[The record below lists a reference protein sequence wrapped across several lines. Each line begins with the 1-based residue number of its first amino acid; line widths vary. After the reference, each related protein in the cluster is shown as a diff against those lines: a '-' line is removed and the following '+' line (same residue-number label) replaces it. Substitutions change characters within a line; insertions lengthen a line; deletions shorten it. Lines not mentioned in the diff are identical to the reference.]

1 MIPVPSFANK
11 RVAVMGLGV
20 AGLATAR
27 ALAES
32 GADVLAWD
40 DAAAGRDAAA
50 AAGIAAT
57 DLGALAWTA
66 DLPLV
71 LSPGIPDRFPAPHP
85 VAAAARAANA
95 EILCDIELLARSV
108 PAATCV
114 TVTGTN
120 GKSTTTA
127 LIGHILRAAGRR
139 VEVGGN
145 FGPPTL
151 GLEPLGA
158 GGTYVLELSSYQ
170 LDRTYS
176 LRAQATVLLNIAE
189 DHLERHG
196 GLDGYVAAKR
206 RSFDLTAPD
215 ATAVV
220 GIDDPMARALA
231 DSAEESGQTV
241 IRVSG
246 KAHVDGGVGVSDG
259 ILRDDTP
266 DSSSRP
272 VDLVRAPALHGAHNR
287 QNAAAA
293 WAACRSLAVAPEVVA
308 AAFGSFPGLPHR
320 QETVGEISAGGRT
333 VTFVNDSKA
342 TNAVAAARALSAY
355 DDIFWIAGGRGK
367 QGGYA
372 ALAPALA
379 SVRGAFLIGEEA
391 PALARFL
398 AGAAPALPATVSG
411 TLESAVA
418 DAWTAAT
425 AGDAPAASVI
435 LLSPACASFDQFANF
450 GARGDAFRACAG
462 NLSTGNLP
470 SGNLPSG
477 GLSTGTL
484 PAGAGGAA

>member
-20 AGLATAR
+20 AGLAAAR

-32 GADVLAWD
+32 GAEVLAWD
-40 DAAAGRDAAA
+40 DTEKGRDAAA

-57 DLGALAWTA
+57 DLGALNWTA

-71 LSPGIPDRFPAPHP
+71 LSPGIPDAFPSPHP
-85 VAAAARAANA
+85 VAAAARAASA

-108 PAATCV
+108 PTATCV

-127 LIGHILRAAGRR
+127 LIGHVLRVAGRT

-145 FGPPTL
+145 FGPPAL
-151 GLEPLGA
+151 GLEPLGED
-158 GGTYVLELSSYQ
+158 GTYVLELSSYQ

-206 RSFDLTAPD
+206 RSFDLAAPD
-215 ATAVV
+215 ATVVV
-220 GIDDPMARALA
+220 GIDDSIARSLA
-231 DSAEESGQTV
+231 ERAEAAGRTV

-246 KAHVDGGVGVSDG
+246 RRHIDRGVGVLDG
-259 ILRDDTP
+259 TLRDDTP
-266 DSSSRP
+266 GSAGRP
-272 VDLVRAPALHGAHNR
+272 VHLADAAALHGAHNH

-293 WAACRSLAVAPEVVA
+293 WAACRALAVAPQA
-308 AAFGSFPGLPHR
+308 IADAFATFPGLPHR
-320 QETVGEISAGGRT
+320 QERVGEAAAGGRT

-342 TNAVAAARALSAY
+342 TNTAAAARALSAFE
-355 DDIFWIAGGRGK
+355 DIFWIAGGRGK

-372 ALAPALA
+372 DLAPALV
-379 SVRGAFLIGEEA
+379 SVRGAFLIGEDA
-391 PALARFL
+391 PAMARFL
-398 AGAAPALPATVSG
+398 CAAAPTLPVTVSG
-411 TLESAVA
+411 TLERAVA
-418 DAWTAAT
+418 DAWNAAT
-425 AGDAPAASVI
+425 ETDALSDSVV
-435 LLSPACASFDQFANF
+435 LLSPACASFDQYPDF
-450 GARGDAFRACAG
+450 GARGDAFRENARRLIAR
-462 NLSTGNLP
+462 NPIADTGRV
-470 SGNLPSG
+470 
-477 GLSTGTL
+477 
-484 PAGAGGAA
+484 A

>member
-27 ALAES
+27 ALAAS

-40 DAAAGRDAAA
+40 DAEAGRTAAA

-57 DLGALAWTA
+57 DLGAVDWTA

-71 LSPGIPDRFPAPHP
+71 LSPGIPDAFPAPHP
-85 VAAAARAANA
+85 VAAAAGAAKA

-145 FGPPTL
+145 FGPPAL
-151 GLEPLGA
+151 GLEPLDA
-158 GGTYVLELSSYQ
+158 GGIYVLELSSYQ

-196 GLDGYVAAKR
+196 GLDGYIAAKR
-206 RSFDLTAPD
+206 RSFDLAAPD
-215 ATAVV
+215 ATVIV
-220 GIDDPMARALA
+220 GIDDPLARSLA
-231 DSAEESGQTV
+231 DRAEATGRTV

-246 KAHVDGGVGVSDG
+246 RRYVACGVGMRGST
-259 ILRDDTP
+259 LHDDTP
-266 DSSSRP
+266 DSGGLQ
-272 VDLVRAPALHGAHNR
+272 VDLAGAAALNGTHNY

-293 WAACRSLAVAPEVVA
+293 WAACRALAVAPQAIA
-308 AAFGSFPGLPHR
+308 AAFATFPGLPHR
-320 QETVGEISAGGRT
+320 QERVGEADADGRT
-333 VTFVNDSKA
+333 VIFVNDSKA
-342 TNAVAAARALSAY
+342 TNTAAAARALLAY

-367 QGGYA
+367 QGGYEE
-372 ALAPALA
+372 LTPALA
-379 SVRGAFLIGEEA
+379 SLRGAFLIGEDA
-391 PALARFL
+391 PAIARFL
-398 AGAAPALPATVSG
+398 AETAPALPVTVSG
-411 TLESAVA
+411 TLERGIAG
-418 DAWTAAT
+418 AWEAAT
-425 AGDAPAASVI
+425 GTDAPDNPVI
-435 LLSPACASFDQFANF
+435 LLSPACASFDQYPNF
-450 GARGDAFRACAG
+450 GARGDAFRESARRLIAR
-462 NLSTGNLP
+462 
-470 SGNLPSG
+470 
-477 GLSTGTL
+477 
-484 PAGAGGAA
+484 AGGAA